1 LLNELSKNSI
11 KSVYKT
17 ITNFQKKEELYIWLI
32 IKSFGKIYFLFI
44 EKLNKEPLLAGLTKR
59 FLKFQIKRQ
68 VS

>member
-1 LLNELSKNSI
+1 LLKELSKNSI

>member
-1 LLNELSKNSI
+1 MLNELSKNSI